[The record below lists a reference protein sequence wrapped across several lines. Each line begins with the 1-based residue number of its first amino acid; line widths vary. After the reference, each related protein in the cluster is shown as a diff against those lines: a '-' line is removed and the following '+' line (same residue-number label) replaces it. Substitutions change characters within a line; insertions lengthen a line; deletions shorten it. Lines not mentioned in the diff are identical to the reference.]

1 MKHTKHA
8 KHERMQISNELLDN
22 MLVGVETQDDLWGK
36 DGLITQLNKALLE
49 RMLNAEMDFH
59 LQDEH
64 LGRNKGNSRNGHSRK
79 TVRGSFGEIE
89 LETPRDRQSTFE
101 PQIVPKRT
109 TRLGKLDNAILSL
122 YAKGMTVRDIQQ
134 TLLEL
139 YSVEVSPALISNV
152 TNAVSEEVE
161 QWRARPLDEIY
172 PIVWLDGTVIKV
184 HQDHQVLKKT
194 IYLALGVNWEGR
206 KELLGIWIAE
216 HEGAKFWAQVL
227 TELNNRG
234 VKDVCIFCIDGLKGF
249 PEAIEGVFP
258 KSDIQLC
265 VVHLV
270 RNSLKYVSCK
280 DTKEVVQD
288 LKEIYRASTL
298 EAAEAAL
305 LRFGEKWD
313 SKYPAISELW
323 TRNWENLTAIF
334 SYPEA
339 IRQVIYTTNA
349 IESLNSVIKGRIK
362 RHKIF
367 SSDESALKAV
377 WMTVIQA
384 SKKWTMPIS
393 NWKVALNYFFIKFA
407 ERLTK
412 AA

>member
-1 MKHTKHA
+1 
-8 KHERMQISNELLDN
+8 
-22 MLVGVETQDDLWGK
+22 
-36 DGLITQLNKALLE
+36 
-49 RMLNAEMDFH
+49 MLNAEMDFH

-194 IYLALGVNWEGR
+194 IYLALGVNWDGR

-288 LKEIYRASTL
+288 LKEIYRAGTL

-407 ERLTK
+407 ERMTK